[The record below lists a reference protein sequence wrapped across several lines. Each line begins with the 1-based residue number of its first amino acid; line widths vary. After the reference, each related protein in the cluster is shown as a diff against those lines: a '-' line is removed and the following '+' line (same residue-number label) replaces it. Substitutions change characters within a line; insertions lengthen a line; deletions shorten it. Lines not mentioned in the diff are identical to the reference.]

1 MRYDEL
7 EVVSDDDDEP
17 SELEVV
23 DDSGDPRKLSFLGF
37 WNILVLRPKE
47 FFEHHFQKRQSPYLF
62 LVVFVVGVARAI
74 DKMETEF
81 VKFGMGPA
89 GLALLPQAN
98 SWIAY
103 WVSAVMW
110 GIVYGAVSYCLG
122 GWWYDVRVGWAG
134 GVRDRESSRFLYLYA
149 SFIPGVLQVMA
160 MLGNTLEDKRPFPHE
175 LEGVGQILVF
185 GTLVLATFYATY
197 VSYRGVRTV
206 MDAPRWGARLWF
218 FIIPGLFYTLVL
230 GGAMATM
237 LLVGKAVPAGG

>member
-7 EVVSDDDDEP
+7 EVVSDDEP

-23 DDSGDPRKLSFLGF
+23 DDSGSPRKLSFLGF
-37 WNILVLRPKE
+37 WNMLVLRPKE

-134 GVRDRESSRFLYLYA
+134 GIRDRESSRFLYLYA